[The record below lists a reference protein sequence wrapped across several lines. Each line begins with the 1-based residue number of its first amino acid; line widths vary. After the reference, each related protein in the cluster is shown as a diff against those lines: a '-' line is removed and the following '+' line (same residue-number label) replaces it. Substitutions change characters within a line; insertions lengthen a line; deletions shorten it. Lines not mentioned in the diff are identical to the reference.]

1 MDWLFQS
8 SASDHHGMI
17 RRPVRPAVLRVLVFG
32 VIAVLGLAACSPS
45 QTASD
50 GSGTPSSV
58 SAESSAAFQKVLDDL
73 QSAGGFPG
81 VIARVISPSGI
92 WTGTAG
98 TAVKGR
104 DRPIT
109 ASDHTR
115 IGSLTKT
122 MTATILLQLVQDAR
136 VSLDDPIS
144 KYIPDAPNGNATVR
158 QVADMTSGIP
168 SYTLSDTFTQRFFSD
183 PGYDWAPTELVDA
196 SKTLPPAFAPGDGWQ
211 YSNTNYVLLG
221 LLIERVLRQ
230 PIRDVFDERI
240 FGPLGMDDSS
250 WPGGS
255 VDIPDPHVDGV
266 TSQGQPAGKT
276 VDSTDW
282 NPSFAF
288 TAGAVISTLDD
299 LQRWGD
305 ALFTGRA
312 VLNPSTQ
319 QLRRDSILTSPP
331 PNTATAGYGI
341 GIGDRDGWWG
351 HDGDFPGFNSSL
363 FHNYDSDTTIII
375 LVNSDDDITVD
386 GKQEPPVSAILAGL
400 IAALPT

>member
-1 MDWLFQS
+1 MT
-8 SASDHHGMI
+8 
-17 RRPVRPAVLRVLVFG
+17 RRPARPIVLRILVCG
-32 VIAVLGLAACSPS
+32 VAAVLGIAACSPS
-45 QTASD
+45 QTASE
-50 GSGTPSSV
+50 GSSAIPTSV
-58 SAESSAAFQKVLDDL
+58 SAESGAAFQQVLYDL
-73 QSAGGFPG
+73 RSSGGFPG
-81 VIARVISPSGI
+81 VIARVISPAGI

-98 TAVKGR
+98 TAVEGQ

-122 MTATILLQLVQDAR
+122 MTASILLQLVQDGR

-144 KYIPDAPNGNATVR
+144 KYVPEAPNGNATVR

-168 SYTLSDTFTQRFFSD
+168 SYTLSDTFTQRFFAD
-183 PGYDWAPTELVDA
+183 PGYDWPPNELVDA
-196 SKTLPPAFAPGDGWQ
+196 AKSLPPAFAPGAGWQ

-230 PIRDVFDERI
+230 PIRDAFDERI
-240 FGPLGMDDSS
+240 FRPLGMEDSS

-255 VDIPDPHVDGV
+255 VAIPDPHVNGV
-266 TSQGQPAGKT
+266 TSQGQPTGTT
-276 VDSTDW
+276 VDSTNW

-305 ALFTGRA
+305 ALFTGRG
-312 VLNPSTQ
+312 VLDPSTQ

-341 GIGDRDGWWG
+341 GIGNRDGWWG

-363 FHNYDSDTTIII
+363 FHDYDSDTTIII

-386 GKQEPPVSAILAGL
+386 GKQESPVSAILAGL
-400 IAALPT
+400 ISALP

>member
-1 MDWLFQS
+1 MTS
-8 SASDHHGMI
+8 
-17 RRPVRPAVLRVLVFG
+17 RPARPFVLRVLVCG
-32 VIAVLGLAACSPS
+32 VTAVLSIAACSPS
-45 QTASD
+45 QTSSP
-50 GSGTPSSV
+50 GSSTTPTSV
-58 SAESSAAFQKVLDDL
+58 SAERSAAFQQVLDDL
-73 QSAGGFPG
+73 RSSGDFPG
-81 VIARVISPSGI
+81 VIARVISPAGI

-98 TAVKGR
+98 TAVEGQ

-109 ASDHTR
+109 AADHTR

-122 MTATILLQLVQDAR
+122 MTATILLQLVQDGR
-136 VSLDDPIS
+136 VSLDDQIS
-144 KYIPDAPNGNATVR
+144 EYVPEAPNGSATVR

-168 SYTLSDTFTQRFFSD
+168 SYTLSDTFTQRFFTD
-183 PGYDWAPTELVDA
+183 PGYDWPPSELVDA
-196 SKTLPPAFAPGDGWQ
+196 AKSLPPAFAPGAGWQ

-230 PIRDVFDERI
+230 PIRDAFDERI
-240 FGPLGMDDSS
+240 FRPLGMADSS

-255 VDIPDPHVDGV
+255 VEIPDPHVDGV
-266 TSQGQPAGKT
+266 TSQGQPAGQT
-276 VDSTDW
+276 VDSTNW

-305 ALFTGRA
+305 ALFTGRG
-312 VLNPSTQ
+312 VLDPATQ

-341 GIGDRDGWWG
+341 GIGNRDGWWG

-386 GKQEPPVSAILAGL
+386 GKQESPVSAILAGL
-400 IAALPT
+400 ISALP

>member
-1 MDWLFQS
+1 M
-8 SASDHHGMI
+8 
-17 RRPVRPAVLRVLVFG
+17 FG
-32 VIAVLGLAACSPS
+32 VVAALGVAACSPS
-45 QTASD
+45 ESASE
-50 GSGTPSSV
+50 GSTTPTSV
-58 SAESSAAFQKVLDDL
+58 SAESGAAFQKVLHDL
-73 QSAGGFPG
+73 HTSGGFPG
-81 VIARVISPSGI
+81 VIARVISPAGI

-98 TAVKGR
+98 TAVQGQ

-109 ASDHTR
+109 AADHTR

-136 VSLDDPIS
+136 VSLDDPIG
-144 KYIPDAPNGNATVR
+144 KYVPDAPNGNATVR

-168 SYTLSDTFTQRFFSD
+168 SYTLSDAFTQRFFAD
-183 PGYDWAPTELVDA
+183 PGYDWPPTELVDA
-196 SKTLPPAFAPGDGWQ
+196 AKSLPPAFAPGAGWQ

-240 FGPLGMDDSS
+240 FRPLGMDDSS

-255 VDIPDPHVDGV
+255 VEIADPHMNGV
-266 TSQGQPAGKT
+266 TNQGQPAGKT
-276 VDSTDW
+276 VDSTNW

-305 ALFTGRA
+305 ALFTGRG

-341 GIGDRDGWWG
+341 GIGNRDGWWG

-363 FHNYDSDTTIII
+363 FHDYDSDTTIII

-400 IAALPT
+400 IAALP

>member
-1 MDWLFQS
+1 MTS
-8 SASDHHGMI
+8 
-17 RRPVRPAVLRVLVFG
+17 RPARPSVLRVLVFG
-32 VIAVLGLAACSPS
+32 VVAALGVAACSPS
-45 QTASD
+45 ESASE
-50 GSGTPSSV
+50 GSTTPTSV
-58 SAESSAAFQKVLDDL
+58 SAESGAAFQKVLDDL
-73 QSAGGFPG
+73 HTSGGFPG
-81 VIARVISPSGI
+81 VIARVISPAGI

-98 TAVKGR
+98 TAVQGQ

-109 ASDHTR
+109 AADHTR

-136 VSLDDPIS
+136 VSLDDPIG
-144 KYIPDAPNGNATVR
+144 KYVPDAPNGNATVR

-168 SYTLSDTFTQRFFSD
+168 SYTLSDAFTQRFFAD
-183 PGYDWAPTELVDA
+183 PGYDWPPTELVDA
-196 SKTLPPAFAPGDGWQ
+196 AKSLPPAFAPGAGWQ

-240 FGPLGMDDSS
+240 FRPLGMDDSS

-255 VDIPDPHVDGV
+255 VEIADPHMNGV
-266 TSQGQPAGKT
+266 TNQGQPAGKT
-276 VDSTDW
+276 VDSTNW

-305 ALFTGRA
+305 ALFTGRG

-341 GIGDRDGWWG
+341 GIGNRDGWWG

-363 FHNYDSDTTIII
+363 FHDYDSDTTIII

-400 IAALPT
+400 IAALP